1 MKQPIILIGLPG
13 AGKSTVGRMLAEVL
27 DAEFEDVDV
36 EIERREGQ
44 RIAAIFSLRG
54 EEAFRSMERDEVL
67 RALDGPPGVL
77 SAGGGWAAEPGNLD
91 EVAGRALIVHLA
103 VDPDEAAERI
113 SGSAVRPL
121 LAGDERE
128 RLRELADQR
137 APSYARADVSVS
149 TSGRTP
155 DEVTAEVVKLA
166 RSRAGW

>member
-1 MKQPIILIGLPG
+1 MKRPIILIGLPG
-13 AGKSTVGRMLAEVL
+13 AGKSTVGRLLAEAL

-54 EEAFRSMERDEVL
+54 EQAFRAMEREEVL
-67 RALDGPPGVL
+67 RALEGVPRVL

-91 EVAGRALIVHLA
+91 EVAGRALIVHLT

-128 RLRELADQR
+128 RLRELAAAR
-137 APSYARADVSVS
+137 APSYARADASVS

-155 DEVTAEVVKLA
+155 ADVTEEVVQLA